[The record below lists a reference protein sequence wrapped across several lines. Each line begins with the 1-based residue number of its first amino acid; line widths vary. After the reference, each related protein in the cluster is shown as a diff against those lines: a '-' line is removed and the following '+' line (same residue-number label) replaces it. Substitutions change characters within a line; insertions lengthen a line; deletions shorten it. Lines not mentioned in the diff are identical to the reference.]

1 MILNISALHFKKS
14 YNFTYLYKS
23 YIHNQSYII
32 LNTKY
37 TKILQVNKK
46 NKIIIDNQND
56 LILNLK
62 KDNNKLLN
70 RIQDLNKQLLER
82 DRFLNLNFYSKFPF
96 NNNF

>member
-1 MILNISALHFKKS
+1 MILNLPILHLNKS
-14 YNFTYLYKS
+14 YNITYLYKS
-23 YIHNQSYII
+23 YIHNQSYIN

-46 NKIIIDNQND
+46 NIIIIDNQND

-70 RIQDLNKQLLER
+70 QIQELNKQLLER